1 MHVPKIFFSVL
12 HPFRRAAGTRC
23 VGPERIME
31 HRELYD
37 EFSLNFRRFG
47 RLLLSSAAA
56 NAAQVAALI
65 GGDTIAMVDTAQRRP
80 PGPSR

>member
-1 MHVPKIFFSVL
+1 MHVPKIIFGML

-37 EFSLNFRRFG
+37 EFSFNFHR
-47 RLLLSSAAA
+47 
-56 NAAQVAALI
+56 I
-65 GGDTIAMVDTAQRRP
+65 GGIVAVIRNR
-80 PGPSR
+80 

>member
-1 MHVPKIFFSVL
+1 MHVPKIIFSVL

-47 RLLLSSAAA
+47 RI
-56 NAAQVAALI
+56 VAVI
-65 GGDTIAMVDTAQRRP
+65 RSRQRRAGRRP
-80 PGPSR
+80 DR